1 MIFLYGCQQLL
12 LNPDQDLTAVLEFI
26 CTEANNLMNCGI
38 YYARQ
43 VWFKCRRIIGKY
55 DLEKEYKNNKHFQA
69 LYSQAAQQALRTVSE
84 SFKSFDGLMKA
95 FRKGKIADNPR
106 LPKYLKKGG
115 LSVVSYPKQ
124 ALKIKDGQIRIPLG
138 TLVKTWFKIAD
149 FFIHKPSNL
158 AFKDIKELRILPR
171 NGCFYAEFVYLL
183 PSVTADVDSSRVIG
197 IDPGLNNW
205 MTCVSNVG
213 TSFIVDGRKLKS
225 LNQLYNKRVATIK
238 LGKAQGFWNEELAFL
253 TERRNRQ
260 VRDAVNKAA
269 RVVINHCL
277 QHRIGRVVFG
287 WNRHNKD
294 GIELGKKTNQEFVQI
309 PTARLKNRIEQL
321 CKHYGIQ
328 FVETEESYTSKAS
341 FLDNDTLPVFGSK
354 PEGWKASGKRVKRGM
369 YRTLKGEFV
378 NADANGAANI
388 LRKVEIQLGL
398 NLARVSRAFLT
409 APSRVFLWNSK
420 KMKRRDAA
428 LARPAVSS

>member
-1 MIFLYGCQQLL
+1 MYGCQQVLFNSDKEL
-12 LNPDQDLTAVLEFI
+12 AAVLEFI
-26 CTEANNLMNCGI
+26 CAEANNLMNCGI

-43 VWFKCRRIIGKY
+43 IWFKRRRIIGKY
-55 DLEKEYKNNKHFQA
+55 DLEKEYKNNKHFQV
-69 LYSQAAQQALRTVSE
+69 LYSQTAQQALRTVSE
-84 SFKSFDGLMKA
+84 SFKSFGGLMKA

-115 LSVVSYPKQ
+115 LSAVSYPKQ

-149 FFIHKPSNL
+149 FFIPMPSNL
-158 AFKDIKELRILPR
+158 NFRDIKELRILPR
-171 NGCFYAEFVYLL
+171 NGCFYIEFVYLL
-183 PSVTADVDSSRVIG
+183 PSVTADVDSSRVLG
-197 IDPGLNNW
+197 IDPGLDNW
-205 MTCVSNVG
+205 MTCVSNTE

-238 LGKAQGFWNEELAFL
+238 LGKAQGFWNEELASL

-260 VRDAVNKAA
+260 VRDAINQAA
-269 RVVINHCL
+269 RVVVNHCL
-277 QHRIGRVVFG
+277 HYRIGTVVFG
-287 WNRHNKD
+287 WNRRNKD

-321 CKHYGIQ
+321 CKQHGIQ

-341 FLDNDTLPVFGSK
+341 FLDNDPLPVFGSG
-354 PEGWKASGKRVKRGM
+354 PEGWMPSGKRVKRGM
-369 YRTLKGEFV
+369 YRTKNGEFV

-398 NLARVSRAFLT
+398 DLAKVSRAFLT

-420 KMKRRDAA
+420 KTKRRDAA
-428 LARPAVSS
+428 SARPAVSS